1 MVLCII
7 SPDTTDVQSVLV
19 RMNSAE
25 MTLDVLCMYVS
36 GTRARG
42 CVFVLNGTCGDCT
55 FNITRESEL
64 VTNRYQCQEG
74 LEDITYSFYDWEED
88 GSRGTLAIPPQ
99 LVNTGNFVLGCAQKG
114 FWHHL
119 ASSNA

>member
-1 MVLCII
+1 
-7 SPDTTDVQSVLV
+7 
-19 RMNSAE
+19 
-25 MTLDVLCMYVS
+25 MYVS

-55 FNITRESEL
+55 INITRESEL
-64 VTNRYQCQEG
+64 VTNRYQCQGG

-99 LVNTGNFVLGCAQKG
+99 LVNTGNYFIIQYVCSERR
-114 FWHHL
+114 FWMTSILVPSAKLCCTSVITHNDL
-119 ASSNA
+119 LL